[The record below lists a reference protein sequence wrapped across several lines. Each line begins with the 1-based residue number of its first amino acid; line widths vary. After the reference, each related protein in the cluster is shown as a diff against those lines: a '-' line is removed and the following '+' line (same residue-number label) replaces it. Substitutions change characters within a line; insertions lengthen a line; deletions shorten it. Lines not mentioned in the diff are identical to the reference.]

1 MHTSAIDTYAGFLNN
16 AKSNLA
22 PKDYYYTKVT
32 DGYHKIQYLPTYKNY
47 RSDIE
52 KLRKKGLI
60 LVEKTDKLVI
70 FKAEQENKLRNIG
83 YASNEKAA
91 TRTPIGDR
99 ASQS

>member
-1 MHTSAIDTYAGFLNN
+1 MTDQEYKRYLEDNVKPLEVI
-16 AKSNLA
+16 KSSKIKLERCPEYYLA

-70 FKAEQENKLRNIG
+70 FKAEQENKQLTLF
-83 YASNEKAA
+83 K
-91 TRTPIGDR
+91 
-99 ASQS
+99 